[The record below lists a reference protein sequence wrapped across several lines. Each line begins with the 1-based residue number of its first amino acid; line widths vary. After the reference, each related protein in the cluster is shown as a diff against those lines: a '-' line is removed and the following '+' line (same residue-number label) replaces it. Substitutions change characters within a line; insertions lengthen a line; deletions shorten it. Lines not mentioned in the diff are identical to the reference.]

1 MGNLMRSFWKEE
13 DALGTVE
20 MVLLLAVLVAIA
32 LAFSGTL
39 KTWVENALKIIF
51 GDTGAGD
58 GNDTLP
64 TVNKPFG

>member
-32 LAFSGTL
+32 LLFSGTV
-39 KTWVENALKIIF
+39 KNWVSTNLTKALPN
-51 GDTGAGD
+51 DVTDNTG
-58 GNDTLP
+58 P
-64 TVNKPFG
+64 TTGP

>member
-39 KTWVENALKIIF
+39 KTWVENALEVTF
-51 GDTGAGD
+51 GENGAGD
-58 GNDTLP
+58 GSNTLP
-64 TVNKPFG
+64 TVNKPI